1 MRSIVAVRFQPTP
14 LADAIVLD
22 LDVIP
27 DQRGG
32 FARSFC
38 ESEFAEAG
46 LPARFPQSNL
56 SYNTVAGTLR
66 GLHFNAEPFGEAKLV
81 RVVRGEIRDVIVD
94 LRADSATRFQW
105 FSVDLSAENGRALF
119 VPEGF
124 AHGFITLVDQTDVLY
139 QVSAEYRPGAAR
151 TIAWDDPAFGIDWGR
166 EPTVMSERDR
176 ACPPVDLA
184 AFDLSTYGGG

>member
-1 MRSIVAVRFQPTP
+1 MRFQPTP
-14 LADAIVLD
+14 LADAIVLE